1 MREAVELLA
10 EVLDYLDDSVAS
22 QTSISVTVIRKKLNK
37 VMELIDKDN
46 EKAVV
51 RGIDGQKEGLD
62 NEEEGW
68 EYEGPEE

>member
-51 RGIDGQKEGLD
+51 RGIDG
-62 NEEEGW
+62 
-68 EYEGPEE
+68 